1 MRARVSWAS
10 GWSRIAQLPAGERHE
25 DVLQR
30 GVVGGEQHGAAR
42 RPEAADHVPQL
53 AARLRVETRGG
64 LVEEQELRPRDQRA
78 RHREALLLAAREL
91 AHPRGA
97 LLLEPHQAEH
107 FLYGV

>member
-1 MRARVSWAS
+1 MRARVSWTS

-30 GVVGGEQHGAAR
+30 GMVGGEEDGAAR
-42 RPEAADHVPQL
+42 AAKAADPVPQL
-53 AARLRVETRGG
+53 AARLRVEARGG
-64 LVEEQELRPRDQRA
+64 LVEEQELRPGDECA